1 MPSAPS
7 ASSSS
12 SSTARDVIALAEKTH
27 TPVALVKTLYDRE
40 VAALEAQAR
49 IKNFIA
55 VLASKRVKRDLKALE
70 ASGHQA
76 ASLKPGNEPRGE
88 EMEHPP
94 SGREGAG
101 SLSAPSSK
109 TAFVA

>member
-1 MPSAPS
+1 VPSAPSAPS
-7 ASSSS
+7 ASSS
-12 SSTARDVIALAEKTH
+12 TARDAIALAEKTH

-55 VLASKRVKRDLKALE
+55 VLASKRVKRDLRALE

-76 ASLKPGNEPRGE
+76 APHLEARK
-88 EMEHPP
+88 
-94 SGREGAG
+94 
-101 SLSAPSSK
+101 
-109 TAFVA
+109 

>member
-7 ASSSS
+7 ASSP
-12 SSTARDVIALAEKTH
+12 TEPDVIALAEKTH

-40 VAALEAQAR
+40 VAALEAQAG

-70 ASGHQA
+70 T
-76 ASLKPGNEPRGE
+76 
-88 EMEHPP
+88 
-94 SGREGAG
+94 SGRHA
-101 SLSAPSSK
+101 APPFEARK
-109 TAFVA
+109 